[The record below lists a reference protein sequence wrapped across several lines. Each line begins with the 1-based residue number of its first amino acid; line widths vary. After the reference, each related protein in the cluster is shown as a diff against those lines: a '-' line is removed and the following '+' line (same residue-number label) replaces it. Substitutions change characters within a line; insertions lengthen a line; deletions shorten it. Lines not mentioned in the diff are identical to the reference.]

1 MPKKYSKQIASINPG
16 YQIYKLKKANPRKS
30 AYSKISVQVFYR
42 KIYLAMHKENK
53 IIIGP
58 MPRIQQFRCTYK
70 NKRYAHNMF

>member
-1 MPKKYSKQIASINPG
+1 M
-16 YQIYKLKKANPRKS
+16 ANPWKT
-30 AYSKISVQVFYR
+30 AYTKISVQVFYR
-42 KIYLAMHKENK
+42 KIYLAMDMENK

>member
-1 MPKKYSKQIASINPG
+1 MSKKYSKHIASINPG

-30 AYSKISVQVFYR
+30 AYTKISVHVFYR